1 MKKILLFAAV
11 ILAIGLAS
19 CGKSDYQVFVG
30 TWGVER
36 IDYYNIDFNGDPI
49 PSTIETYRFTPGDEK
64 NGMDLIFRDDRTG
77 ELRDHSR
84 DTLYIPVYDDD
95 HVAID
100 TNVIICPDTTLITR
114 FTYSYHD
121 DDAILYMNILGPRP
135 YTYQMPIEQLTDKS
149 FIYINNYDKDIVEK
163 AWLVRLSN
171 DTRST
176 RSSKPVR
183 APRKEGSLFGTIF

>member
-36 IDYYNIDFNGDPI
+36 IDYYNIDFNGDP
-49 PSTIETYRFTPGDEK
+49 TPGDEK